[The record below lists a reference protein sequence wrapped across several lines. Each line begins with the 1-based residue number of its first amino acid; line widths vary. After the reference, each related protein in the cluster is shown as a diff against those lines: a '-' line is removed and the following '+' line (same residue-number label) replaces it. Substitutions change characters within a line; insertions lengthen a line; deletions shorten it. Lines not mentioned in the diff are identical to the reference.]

1 MFCSARRRL
10 AHSRGSPQ
18 KSLHGASKKAAVNTA
33 ALLREMLP
41 RVVPRHM
48 ESVIP

>member
-18 KSLHGASKKAAVNTA
+18 KSLHGASKKAAVHTA
-33 ALLREMLP
+33 SLLRELLP
-41 RVVPRHM
+41 LVVHLGM
-48 ESVIP
+48 ESVTT